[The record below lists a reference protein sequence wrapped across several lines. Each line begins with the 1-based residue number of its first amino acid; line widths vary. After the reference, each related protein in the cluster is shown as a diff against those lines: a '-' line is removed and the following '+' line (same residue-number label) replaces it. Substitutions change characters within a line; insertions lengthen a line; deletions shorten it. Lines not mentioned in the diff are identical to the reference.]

1 MRRGREEGLDAHDL
15 VVDQLAQKRLEV
27 VLAAAQTCIV
37 QARGEQASA
46 GPFLLAPFP
55 PGVADRLLLSALTV
69 AAGLTFSVVMNHP
82 DAALGSWVGAR
93 RPFHLSLFLAAPRM
107 VLPNI
112 LVLTCDAGDDAPG
125 LLLCKVEAQQVGL
138 RCNVMLTED
147 LVQRELAR
155 APGFNR
161 SLRRRRGAFS

>member
-69 AAGLTFSVVMNHP
+69 AAGLTFSVVINHS

-107 VLPNI
+107 VLPKI
-112 LVLTCDAGDDAPG
+112 LVLISARCQTVSPLALCWLP
-125 LLLCKVEAQQVGL
+125 LLTRLGE
-138 RCNVMLTED
+138 
-147 LVQRELAR
+147 
-155 APGFNR
+155 P
-161 SLRRRRGAFS
+161 